1 MKTENSTYTIVYAI
15 VMVLIVALGLS
26 FTHQALSGR
35 QKKNVEIDKMQQI
48 LSSLKL
54 KVSTAE
60 AENNYNSIISDA
72 YLINVGTGEKD
83 LSGAGP
89 LTTDDAF
96 MVNVAA
102 GEGFPVYEA
111 ELDGSKKYIIPMNG
125 KGLWGPI
132 WGYIAIDSDGKTV
145 YGVDFGHDSETP
157 GLGAEITDYD
167 SFRSKFEGKELFK
180 NGQFKSIAVVKKGK
194 TITDKDY
201 VDGISGGTITSQG
214 VDAMLYNS
222 IENYKNFLANLN
234 SSN

>member
-54 KVSTAE
+54 KVTTAE
-60 AENNYNSIISDA
+60 AENDYNSIISDA
-72 YLINVGTGEKD
+72 YLINVATGEKE
-83 LSGAGP
+83 LNGAGP
-89 LTTDDAF
+89 LPTDDAF
-96 MVNVAA
+96 MANVAA

-157 GLGAEITDYD
+157 GLGAEITHEP
-167 SFRSKFEGKELFK
+167 FRNQFVGKELFK
-180 NGQFKSIAVVKKGK
+180 DGSFKSIAVVKKGR
-194 TITDKDY
+194 TLSDRDY
-201 VDGISGGTITSQG
+201 VDEIGRASCRER
-214 VDAMLYNS
+214 V
-222 IENYKNFLANLN
+222 
-234 SSN
+234 